1 MNINH
6 WRASPAMRAL
16 LPSCVLAFG
25 IAHAADQTTTRPDAT
40 VGNKVTQAMRPARGA
55 VVRRPLDL
63 RLPALRNVTAHSVLA
78 GLSVE
83 DEDQTVEI
91 VAEPALV
98 LMSSDT
104 QAPLGII
111 SSLQWSVNHPTQ
123 AFRILLPASFA
134 P

>member
-1 MNINH
+1 MNSIH
-6 WRASPAMRAL
+6 WRSNPAMRAL
-16 LPSCVLAFG
+16 LSSCMLAFG

-40 VGNKVTQAMRPARGA
+40 VGNKVPQAMPARGA

-63 RLPALRNVTAHSVLA
+63 RLPALRNVTAHGVLA

-83 DEDQTVEI
+83 DEDETVEI